1 MQLVRGYQGSVPAVA
16 KHLGWPLV
24 KVQAAVYY
32 AEAFPKEINETMAD
46 FPTTASPAHRV
57 EYVAGI
63 ATGTHSG
70 GNTNYEYRSKGGTE
84 FKLAAQLDSA
94 DTLAAYTSLGSVLF
108 HRQRPTTN
116 RNTQWYRHRSNGR
129 QNSGRN
135 RDDCERRHGR

>member
-1 MQLVRGYQGSVPAVA
+1 M
-16 KHLGWPLV
+16 
-24 KVQAAVYY
+24 
-32 AEAFPKEINETMAD
+32 
-46 FPTTASPAHRV
+46 
-57 EYVAGI
+57 YVAGI

-84 FKLAAQLDSA
+84 FELDAQLDSA

-108 HRQRPTTN
+108 HRERPTTD

-135 RDDCERRHGR
+135 RFDSERRHG